1 MLPIPELDDEGFR
14 QIVEQARSMIPRLC
28 PDWTDHNEHDPGI
41 TFLELFAF
49 LKESQQYHLDQIGPR
64 NRQKFLKLLGMTR
77 RARAGARTHAAVWA
91 DRGILP
97 RGTRL
102 MAGDIPFETERP
114 ADLSGGALLDG
125 FVWDGQRPVGFSAR
139 SGGEGG
145 KLRLKLFGREAV
157 PGNGCYFRFDAP
169 WSQSLPL
176 RLYFWVSQDWPVVR
190 NPADQD
196 FRPLAEL
203 RWEVLD
209 RTGWRELTVEEDQTR
224 GFLFSG
230 AVVLTGGIP
239 CPWEEAPAE
248 ERAFL
253 ERPGCWLRV
262 RMVSGGYD
270 VPPVVTGVS
279 ERLVPVC
286 QRETDARCRR
296 VALEH
301 GRVEDDSL
309 LTAAGEYEVYRAR
322 PDGTWTRCEGVQR
335 ENRPGGS
342 TFTVP
347 DGGEEEALLLLWRKG
362 FARRLGVGDGF
373 PGQSYE
379 LPGKGQ
385 LAEDLQL
392 LIAEPDQPG
401 VWSLWQRV
409 EDFDA
414 SGPEDRHY
422 LLDEEAGTVS
432 FGDCIRGMAPEGEI
446 LLAGHAVTLGP
457 GGNVK
462 AGRISALAAEDGADC
477 GVDRRAVTV
486 SNPDDASGGVDRE
499 SVEDC
504 LDRCRRRLRRSDR
517 AVTYADYERL
527 VRAAPGLMI
536 SNCKAIPVQ
545 RLPRPDGS
553 LEENCVTV
561 VVEPYSLHRE
571 RKLPPAYPENILG
584 YLEGRRMLGT
594 RVALLPPAYVNI
606 TVYAEILSQPHYVDA
621 RERIQAA
628 VADFFQK
635 GWEFGAPVRYSVLYG
650 IIDTLDCVQRVEA
663 LTIDAQGKGITRGI
677 NGDVLLP
684 YNALA
689 VLRSAS
695 YQVRPGE

>member
-1 MLPIPELDDEGFR
+1 MLPIPELDDERFR
-14 QIVEQARSMIPRLC
+14 QIAEQARSMIPRLC
-28 PDWTDHNEHDPGI
+28 PGWTDHNDHDPGI

-64 NRQKFLKLLGMTR
+64 NRQKFLKLLGGVR
-77 RARAGARTHAAVWA
+77 QERSPARTCAAVWA
-91 DRGILP
+91 RTDGGAGLLP

-102 MAGDIPFETERP
+102 LAGDIPFETECA
-114 ADLSGGALLDG
+114 ADLSGGRLTDG
-125 FVWDGQRPVGFSAR
+125 FVWDGERRWGFQAR
-139 SGGEGG
+139 SGG
-145 KLRLKLFGREAV
+145 KLRLELLGREAA
-157 PGNGCYFRFDAP
+157 PGSACYFRFDRP
-169 WSQSLPL
+169 WSGALPL
-176 RLYFWVSQDWPVVR
+176 RLYFWVSQEWPVAR
-190 NPADQD
+190 NPADGA

-209 RTGWRELTVEEDQTR
+209 RTGWRALTVEEDQTK
-224 GFLFSG
+224 GLLFTG
-230 AVVLTGGIP
+230 AVVLTGGGP
-239 CPWEEAPAE
+239 CPWADAPEEA
-248 ERAFL
+248 RSFL
-253 ERPGCWLRV
+253 ERPGAWLRV
-262 RMVSGGYD
+262 LVERGVYD

-279 ERLVPVC
+279 DAMVPVC
-286 QRETDARCRR
+286 QRETDALCKRLTLRG
-296 VALEH
+296 
-301 GRVEDDSL
+301 GRAEDDSL
-309 LTAAGEYEVYRAR
+309 LAAAGEYAVYR
-322 PDGTWTRCEGVQR
+322 PGQGGTWQRCEGVVR
-335 ENRPGGS
+335 TARPGGGGI
-342 TFTVP
+342 FTVP
-347 DGGEEEALLLLWRKG
+347 GAGEEEVLLLLWRPG
-362 FARRLGVGDGF
+362 FARGLGVGDGF
-373 PGQSYE
+373 PGQSYA

-401 VWSLWQRV
+401 VWSLWERV

-422 LLDEEAGTVS
+422 LLDEAEGTVS
-432 FGDCIRGMAPEGEI
+432 FGDCVCGMAPEGEI

-462 AGRISALAAEDGADC
+462 AGQVAALDGALS
-477 GVDRRAVTV
+477 GVDVRAVAVT
-486 SNPDDASGGVDRE
+486 NPDDASGGRDRE
-499 SVEDC
+499 SIEDC
-504 LDRCRRRLRRSDR
+504 QLRCRRQMRRSDR

-536 SNCKAIPVQ
+536 SNCKAVPVQ

-561 VVEPYSLHRE
+561 VVEPYSLRRE
-571 RKLPPAYPENILG
+571 RTLSPAYTDNILR
-584 YLEGRRMLGT
+584 YLEDRRMLGT
-594 RVALLPPAYVNI
+594 KVKLLPPAYVNI

-650 IIDTLDCVQRVEA
+650 IIDTLDCVQGVEA
-663 LTIDAQGKGITRGI
+663 LTIDAQGKGISRGI

-689 VLRSAS
+689 VLKSAS